1 MNTHKDNTFPE
12 EIKGRVVKIDGSPD
26 LNDFGN
32 PFRIM
37 PASKWLEH
45 AATKPIP
52 KKLFGDLWIEGE
64 LCVLFAPTN
73 VGKSILAVQIADC
86 ITKGM
91 SWGDMRMQAPAQKVV
106 YFDFELSDRQFCRR
120 YSEERGGRYANLYK
134 FHDRFLRAEPA
145 AIEEI
150 PEGVSVTDHYLTW
163 MEMEINRQEARVICI
178 DNITWIN
185 SKLEK
190 SADAGPFMM
199 RLNKLKRQYDL
210 SILLIAHTPKRDT
223 SRELSVYDLQGSA
236 MLSNFLDS
244 CFAINNSRK
253 DPGLRYI
260 KQVKV
265 RDGEMLYHEESVITC
280 LLEKPEGI
288 NFLGYRFLEYSR
300 EKDHLHL
307 PSDDDTEEQNQ
318 LIAQLNADGLS
329 LRAIADKAGISYS
342 TVRRRIQELRE
353 GPEAG
358 GWNSDNPPF

>member
-1 MNTHKDNTFPE
+1 M
-12 EIKGRVVKIDGSPD
+12 VKIDGSAD
-26 LNDFGN
+26 LNDWGN
-32 PFRIM
+32 PFKILPVGQWM
-37 PASKWLEH
+37 EH

-91 SWGDMRMQAPAQKVV
+91 GWGEMRVQAPAQNVIF
-106 YFDFELSDRQFCRR
+106 FDFELSDRQFARR
-120 YSEERGGRYANLYK
+120 YSEEKDGRYTNLY
-134 FHDRFLRAEPA
+134 RFSPRLLRAEPA
-145 AIEEI
+145 TIEEV
-150 PEGVSVTDHYLTW
+150 PEGVSITDHYLDW
-163 MEMEINRQEARVICI
+163 MELEIARQNARIIII

-199 RLNKLKRQYDL
+199 RLNKMKRQYDL

-223 SRELSVYDLQGSA
+223 SREITVYDLQGSA

-244 CFAINNSRK
+244 CFAVNKSRK

-280 LLEKPEGI
+280 LLEKNG
-288 NFLGYRFLEYSR
+288 NFLSYQFQDYSR
-300 EKDHLHL
+300 EKEHLHL
-307 PSDDDTEEQNQ
+307 MTDDDTEQRDEQIFE
-318 LIAQLNADGLS
+318 LRREGLS
-329 LRAIADKAGISYS
+329 LRAIADQLGIGKS
-342 TVRRRIQELRE
+342 TVGNVLKKM
-353 GPEAG
+353 PED
-358 GWNSDNPPF
+358 DNPPF